1 MKREMAAESPFMN
14 RAAAFYFKWRFST
27 ISTNSYNS
35 QAKLLSCSRIRA
47 SSSTEDENKL
57 YKQLGLFSLK
67 KKIEDAVLRAEMSA
81 PTALELEETRRM
93 KQEEVMREFDLWDD
107 PVKFNEILG
116 GLADSVK
123 LVDSLRDL
131 KYKVEEARLISQL
144 AEVEGINYELF
155 KQGYSTSLDVN
166 KLLDQYEMA
175 KLLKGPYDK
184 EGACVTIRAG
194 SESINAQMWAENLLS
209 MYIKWAKKLGHNG
222 RLVDKHLSINS
233 NASVLLASIE
243 FEFECAYGYLLG
255 ERGLHRMINQSQV
268 DSACVD
274 VIPLFLGAAPDLE
287 VKDEDLII
295 SCTLHEENSSGEPTV
310 CIQHIPTG
318 ISVQSSGERNQFAN
332 KVKALNRLKAKL
344 VVIAEE
350 QKVTDINSI
359 KKEKIE
365 QVWEKERRRYVCVPY
380 KLVQDVK
387 TGIQLP
393 DLNSILDGNIE
404 PLLGA
409 HIRIR
414 HTD

>member
-1 MKREMAAESPFMN
+1 
-14 RAAAFYFKWRFST
+14 
-27 ISTNSYNS
+27 
-35 QAKLLSCSRIRA
+35 
-47 SSSTEDENKL
+47 
-57 YKQLGLFSLK
+57 
-67 KKIEDAVLRAEMSA
+67 MSA